1 MNPLISLLND
11 VIVILFTLA
20 ICTRI
25 FSLRKKNLCYKTL
38 MYGGCTAIFLVY
50 ALAAGFYG
58 MASSVASV
66 LCVGVPG
73 LFLFLGVSKHR
84 DSRFCVTFFFVH
96 SLALIIG
103 FTGRYIGT
111 LTSDAGSVLSIAV
124 TAGLYLMVIKLGNR
138 HFERYHEL
146 LELVDVGW
154 NGMAFSMGLIYF
166 SLVFFAAYPKPMI
179 ERLEYG
185 PAYLVYSGV
194 ILSCYN
200 IFLKSIIKTRRITE
214 QNRILEHEKEIYK
227 IAYTD
232 SLTGLGNR
240 AAYVDLLNRYEREQR
255 EGRICCIMIDLN
267 NLKTVND
274 SRGHHMG
281 DIFLKM
287 AADALRQAFTGRLVS
302 IFRIG
307 GDEFSILA
315 EEISE
320 KELKKCLGEAGR
332 LLQKKE
338 EETGLHFNFA
348 AGWEFLDRNIS
359 CLTIEDAFMKADQM
373 MYRRKRLQK
382 EAGGMKGRK
391 GFE

>member
-1 MNPLISLLND
+1 
-11 VIVILFTLA
+11 
-20 ICTRI
+20 
-25 FSLRKKNLCYKTL
+25 
-38 MYGGCTAIFLVY
+38 
-50 ALAAGFYG
+50 
-58 MASSVASV
+58 
-66 LCVGVPG
+66 
-73 LFLFLGVSKHR
+73 
-84 DSRFCVTFFFVH
+84 
-96 SLALIIG
+96 
-103 FTGRYIGT
+103 
-111 LTSDAGSVLSIAV
+111 
-124 TAGLYLMVIKLGNR
+124 MVIKLGNR

-287 AADALRQAFTGRLVS
+287 AADALRQAFTGRCVS

-359 CLTIEDAFMKADQM
+359 CLTIENAFMKADQM